1 MAATRSTFGDLLEPG
16 FAEIYNDAY
25 KETERVFSKVF
36 HVKNSKKQDERTSGV
51 TGFGLLTVKAENAPI
66 DYEDPIQ
73 MYDNLYTHQT
83 YAKGFKISKEL
94 YDDDQYNVMN
104 NKPGDLGRAAR
115 RTEEVSAANVFNR
128 AFNASYLGGDSQE
141 LASTVHGRADGGTAQ
156 SNASSTGITLTGDN
170 YETARN
176 AMSNQLDD
184 KGMRIDVRPRVI
196 LVPIERLTD
205 AEIIFNS
212 NLRSNTA
219 DNDMNPYKGDVRIID
234 WIYMDRNATHWFLLD
249 SDQHKI
255 TWFWREKA
263 NFKQDTAFETDAALF
278 KVRERFSNGWDGW
291 EGLWGS
297 QGDAASYSG

>member
-25 KETERVFSKVF
+25 KETERVFTQIF
-36 HVKNSKKQDERTSGV
+36 RVKNSKKQDERTSGV

-73 MYDNLYTHQT
+73 MFDNLYTHQT

-94 YDDDQYNVMN
+94 YDDDQYNVMSS
-104 NKPGDLGRAAR
+104 KPEQLGRAAR

-128 AFNASYLGGDSQE
+128 AFNASYTGGDGEE
-141 LASTVHGRADGGTAQ
+141 LVSTSHDRADGGTAQ
-156 SNASSTGITLTGDN
+156 SNASATGITLTGDN

-176 AMSNQLDD
+176 AMRNQLDD
-184 KGMRIDVRPRVI
+184 KGMKIDVRSRVI
-196 LVPIERLTD
+196 LVPIERKTD
-205 AEIIFNS
+205 AEVIFNS

-219 DNDMNPYKGDVRIID
+219 DNDMNPYKGDVKIID
-234 WIYMDRNATHWFLLD
+234 WIYMDRLATAWFLLD
-249 SDQHKI
+249 TDQHKI

-278 KVRERFSNGWDGW
+278 KVRERFSNGWDDWRGV
-291 EGLWGS
+291 WGS
-297 QGDAASYSG
+297 QGDGASYSG

>member
-36 HVKNSKKQDERTSGV
+36 RVKNSKKQDERTSGV
-51 TGFGLLTVKAENAPI
+51 TGFGLLTVKSENAPI

-94 YDDDQYNVMN
+94 FDDDQYNVMN
-104 NKPGDLGRAAR
+104 GKPEQLGRAAR

-128 AFNASYLGGDSQE
+128 AFNSSYTGGDGEE
-141 LASTVHGRADGGTAQ
+141 LVSTSHDRADGGTAQ
-156 SNASSTGITLTGDN
+156 SNASATGITLTGDN

-176 AMSNQLDD
+176 AMRNQLDD
-184 KGMRIDVRPRVI
+184 KGMKIDVRADTI

-205 AEIIFNS
+205 AEVIFNS

-219 DNDMNPYKGDVRIID
+219 DNDMNPYKGDVKIVD

-249 SDQHKI
+249 SDQHKV

-278 KVRERFSNGWDGW
+278 KVRERFSNGWDDWRGVW
-291 EGLWGS
+291 AS
-297 QGDAASYSG
+297 QGDGASYSG

>member
-25 KETERVFSKVF
+25 KETERVFSQVF
-36 HVKNSKKQDERTSGV
+36 RVKNSKKQDERTSGV
-51 TGFGLLTVKAENAPI
+51 TGFGLLVVKAENAPI

-73 MYDNLYTHQT
+73 MFDNLYTHQT

-104 NKPGDLGRAAR
+104 GKPEQLGRAAR

-128 AFNASYLGGDSQE
+128 AFNSSYTGGDSQE
-141 LASTVHGRADGGTAQ
+141 LCSTVHGRADGGTAQ
-156 SNASSTGITLTGDN
+156 SNASSTGVTLTGDN

-176 AMSNQLDD
+176 AMRNQLDH
-184 KGMRIDVRPRVI
+184 KGMKIDVRPRV
-196 LVPIERLTD
+196 LVVPIERLTD
-205 AEIIFNS
+205 AEVIFNS

-219 DNDMNPYKGDVRIID
+219 DNDMNPYKGDVKIVD

-291 EGLWGS
+291 EGFWGS
-297 QGDAASYSG
+297 QGDGASYSG